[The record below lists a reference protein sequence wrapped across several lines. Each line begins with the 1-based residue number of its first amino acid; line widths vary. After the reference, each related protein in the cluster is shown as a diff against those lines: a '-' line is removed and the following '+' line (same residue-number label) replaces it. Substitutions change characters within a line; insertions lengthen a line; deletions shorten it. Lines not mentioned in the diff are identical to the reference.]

1 MGKKVFF
8 LKRLNEHVQYL
19 KKMDSCLKGTE
30 NFEGTSHI
38 SCQLGQWLYGEAK
51 AEIEEL
57 GNSKAKELYD
67 SLLEP
72 HERFHLLGKQALEKK
87 KSGDEAGAQALLT
100 ELHQLSTTLTNTLL
114 ELDNVA

>member
-1 MGKKVFF
+1 MAKQVFF

-19 KKMDSCLKGTE
+19 KNMDSCLKGNE
-30 NFEGTSHI
+30 DFEGTSHTN
-38 SCQLGQWLYGEAK
+38 CQLGQWLYGEAK

-57 GNSKAKELYD
+57 GNSKATELYE
-67 SLLEP
+67 SLLKP
-72 HERFHLLGKQALEKK
+72 HERFHILGKEALEKK
-87 KSGDEAGAQALLT
+87 KSGDEAGAQVLLT